1 MTTMSRHFTSFISQ
15 QFGRFASHEFSATI
29 QNLINKGYV
38 SIMGLDMSEF
48 HSAVTYKTLNK
59 LFTRSLKQK
68 REFSNDTSVF
78 ISPCDSFV
86 TELGDLD
93 ENRALQIKGM
103 SYSVDDFLGSHISNE
118 NKEKVKNGQ
127 YINFYLSPK
136 DYHRYH
142 IPTNL
147 QILKAVHIPGKL
159 YPVNMP
165 ALNNIKNLF
174 IENERVVIE
183 AKSNDTLMYMVL
195 VGALNVGKMQVAFE
209 PRIETNSDKIEPTL
223 YEYDNLFL
231 NKGDDFGSFIMGST
245 LIFITESDT
254 LNLKIEHSTPVK
266 FAQEIASFK

>member
-1 MTTMSRHFTSFISQ
+1 MSRHFTSFISQ
-15 QFGRFASHEFSATI
+15 QFGKFASKEFSAPI
-29 QNLINKGYV
+29 QNVINNGYV
-38 SIMGLDMSEF
+38 KIMGLDMSEF
-48 HSAVTYKTLNK
+48 HSPITFKSLNK
-59 LFTRSLKQK
+59 LFTRRLKSP
-68 REFSNDTSVF
+68 REFPLDTSVF

-93 ENRALQIKGM
+93 EDRALQIKGM
-103 SYSVDDFLGSHISNE
+103 SYSVDDFLGSYISDE
-118 NKEKVKNGQ
+118 NKAKVKAGQ

-142 IPTNL
+142 IPTNV
-147 QILKAVHIPGKL
+147 QILKAIHIPGKL

-183 AKSNDTLMYMVL
+183 AKSGDTLMYMVL
-195 VGALNVGKMQVAFE
+195 VGALNVGKMEVSFE
-209 PRIETNSDKIEPTL
+209 PRIETNSDKTEPTL

-245 LIFITESDT
+245 MIFITEANT
-254 LNLKIEHSTPVK
+254 LDLHVEHSTPVR
-266 FAQEIASFK
+266 FSETIATLK